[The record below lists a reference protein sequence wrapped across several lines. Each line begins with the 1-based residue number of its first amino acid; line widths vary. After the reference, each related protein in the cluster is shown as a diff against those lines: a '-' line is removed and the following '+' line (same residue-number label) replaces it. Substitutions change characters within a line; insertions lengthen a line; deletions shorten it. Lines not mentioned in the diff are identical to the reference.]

1 MAYWQPLR
9 GIQDPIS
16 IRQFGGVYKPDDPGF
31 NLSDSLFTE
40 LVNFCPDAYPALTTR
55 PGYTV
60 IGSFTGP
67 VLGLGAWKDN
77 ELHMV
82 GGDGVWRRYNGSTWD
97 TLASGLNTTADWS
110 FTNFKGNLAD
120 INLIG
125 TNGVDPMKR
134 YDGSTVQDVANAPAG
149 ANYVDTQYNRLY
161 CAVGFIVKYGAL
173 RKVDDWTTV
182 NDAGEIAHETPD
194 GELINGLKAGSGNV
208 TLFKGSS
215 TAELLGTGPSNYKLN
230 MVAGDIGAASNK
242 AVTLQDDYLPLVS
255 RNGIYEYAGGLRP
268 SKDYSQ
274 AVNNF
279 IKAMNRTQL
288 AKCVSGSDG
297 RYLYFAIP
305 YGDATQVNLILQY
318 DTVHGAWYTWEDIA
332 ATQMIRI
339 GDYMYVGDAQG
350 RVLRLGGTTDAG
362 AAIHAVAVTKPF
374 TAASIARRSHWHKL
388 WVVASIPTGST
399 INVYVCPHETGE
411 DWSLAKTLTADTYMR
426 NQKILIQTNRIARA
440 EAVRIK
446 IEATGPVT
454 LHEITRQ
461 VRELPMG

>member
-40 LVNFCPDAYPALTTR
+40 LVNFCPDAYPGLTTR

-82 GGDGVWRRYNGSTWD
+82 GGDGVWRKWDGTTWTSLATGLST
-97 TLASGLNTTADWS
+97 SADWS
-110 FTNFKGNLAD
+110 FCNFKGNLTD

-125 TNGVDPMKR
+125 ANGVDSMKR
-134 YDGSTVQDVANAPAG
+134 YDGSTVQNVANAPAG

-182 NDAGEIAHETPD
+182 NDAGEIVHETPD
-194 GELINGLKAGSGNV
+194 GELINGLRAGSGNV
-208 TLFKGSS
+208 TLFKPSS
-215 TAELLGTGPSNYKLN
+215 TAELYGTGPASYKID
-230 MVAGDIGAASNK
+230 MIAADIGIASNK
-242 AVTLQDDYLPLVS
+242 AVTSQDAILPFVS
-255 RNGIYEYAGGLRP
+255 RNGVYRYGGALRP
-268 SKDYSQ
+268 SKDFSQ
-274 AVNNF
+274 AVSNF
-279 IKAMNRTQL
+279 VRDINKAQL

-297 RYLYFAIP
+297 RYMYFAIP
-305 YGDATQVNLILQY
+305 YGSSSDVNLILQY
-318 DTVHGAWYTWEDIA
+318 DAMHGAWYTWQDIA
-332 ATQMIRI
+332 ATQMIKV
-339 GDYMYVGDAQG
+339 GDYLYVGDVSG
-350 RVLRLGGTTDAG
+350 RVLRLGGDTDAG
-362 AAIHAVAVTKPF
+362 ATINSLAITKPF
-374 TAASIARRSHWHKL
+374 TAGSIARRSQWFKL
-388 WVVASIPTGST
+388 WVVATIPSGST
-399 INVYVCPHETGE
+399 ISVYVCPHETGE
-411 DWSLAKTLTADTYMR
+411 DWSLAKTITADIYMR
-426 NQKILIQTNRIARA
+426 NQKILIQTSRIARA

-446 IEATGPVT
+446 IVGSGPVT
-454 LHEITRQ
+454 IHEISYQTRQ
-461 VRELPMG
+461 LPMG